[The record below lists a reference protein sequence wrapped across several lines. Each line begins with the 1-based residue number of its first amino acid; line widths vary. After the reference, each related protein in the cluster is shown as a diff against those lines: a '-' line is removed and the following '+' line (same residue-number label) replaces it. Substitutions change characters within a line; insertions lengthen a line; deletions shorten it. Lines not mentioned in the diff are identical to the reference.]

1 MSQKPSYFRI
11 GLFAVVAL
19 AILAGGLIAFGAG
32 QMFRPRVYIETY
44 VNGTVQGVDVGSP
57 VKFRGVPIGR
67 VSAINFTFNEY
78 GAPSQVDRFNYV
90 FILMEVDRE
99 MFPGMFDEN
108 LTSVIEKNV
117 EQGLRA
123 RIEPQGVTGINYIEI
138 NYVTDPNQFPPL
150 AVDWKPHY
158 YYIPS
163 APGQLTNMLDS
174 INSIMRQVEGLNI
187 GGMINSLTDLV
198 ANLNK
203 AVTGADISKVS
214 ADLQTLV
221 GEFREAVKAAN
232 IGGISEDAR
241 RLFEAARQMV
251 DGLEKSN
258 TQLRAVLRNLEPA
271 TKISGPQIRELV
283 QNLTI
288 ASENFAQFSAELKR
302 RPSLL
307 LWGTP
312 PQAKPTPTP
321 RRRR

>member
-11 GLFAVVAL
+11 GLFVVVAL

-32 QMFRPRVYIETY
+32 QMFRPRVYVETY
-44 VNGTVQGVDVGSP
+44 INGTVQGVDVGSP

-67 VSAINFTFNEY
+67 VSSINFTFNEY
-78 GAPSQVDRFNYV
+78 GDPSQVDRFNYV
-90 FILMEVDRE
+90 FILMEIDRE
-99 MFPGMFDEN
+99 MFPGMFREN
-108 LTSVIEKNV
+108 LTPIIEKNV
-117 EQGLRA
+117 AQGLRA

-138 NYVTDPNQFPPL
+138 NYVNDPNQFPPL
-150 AVDWKPHY
+150 AVNWKPHY

-174 INSIMRQVEGLNI
+174 INNIMRQIEELNI
-187 GGMINSLTDLV
+187 GGMINSLTELL

-203 AVTGADISKVS
+203 AVTGADITKVS
-214 ADLQTLV
+214 TDLRTLV
-221 GEFREAVKAAN
+221 GEFRHAVKAAN
-232 IGGISEDAR
+232 IGGVSEDAR

-251 DGLEKSN
+251 DDLEKSN

-271 TKISGPQIRELV
+271 TRISGPQIRELV

-288 ASENFAQFSAELKR
+288 ASENFAQFSAEVKR

>member
-78 GAPSQVDRFNYV
+78 GVPSQVDRFNYV

-174 INSIMRQVEGLNI
+174 INTIMRQVEGLNI
-187 GGMINSLTDLV
+187 GGMINSLTDLL

-203 AVTGADISKVS
+203 AVTGADITKVS
-214 ADLQTLV
+214 TDLQTLV

-232 IGGISEDAR
+232 IGGVSEDAR

>member
-11 GLFAVVAL
+11 GLFVLVAL

-32 QMFRPRVYIETY
+32 QMFRPRIYIETY

-78 GAPSQVDRFNYV
+78 GAASQVDRFNYV
-90 FILMEVDRE
+90 FILMEVDRQ

-108 LTSVIEKNV
+108 LTPVIEKNV
-117 EQGLRA
+117 AQGLRA

-138 NYVTDPNQFPPL
+138 NYVNDPNQFPPL

-174 INSIMRQVEGLNI
+174 INNIMRQVQELNI
-187 GGMINSLTDLV
+187 DGITNSLTELL
-198 ANLNK
+198 ANLNT
-203 AVTGADISKVS
+203 AVTGADITKVS
-214 ADLQTLV
+214 ANLQTLLD
-221 GEFREAVKAAN
+221 ELRDTLKTAN
-232 IGGISEDAR
+232 IAAVSEDAR
-241 RLFEAARQMV
+241 RMFEAARQMV

-271 TKISGPQIRELV
+271 TRISGPQIRELV

-288 ASENFAQFSAELKR
+288 ASENFAQFSAEVKR

-312 PQAKPTPTP
+312 PAAKPAPTP

>member
-1 MSQKPSYFRI
+1 MSEKPSYLRI
-11 GLFAVVAL
+11 GLFVVIAL
-19 AILAGGLIAFGAG
+19 AILTGGLIAFGAG

-44 VNGTVQGVDVGSP
+44 VDGTVQGLDVGSP
-57 VKFRGVPIGR
+57 VKFRGVPMGR

-90 FILMEVDRE
+90 FILMEIDRE

-108 LTSVIEKNV
+108 LQPVIEKNV
-117 EQGLRA
+117 AQGLRA

-138 NYVTDPNQFPPL
+138 NYVHDPKQFPPL
-150 AVDWKPHY
+150 AVDWKPHS

-174 INSIMRQVEGLNI
+174 INNIMRQIEELNI
-187 GGMINSLTDLV
+187 GGMINSLTELL

-203 AVTGADISKVS
+203 AVTGADITKVS
-214 ADLQTLV
+214 TDLRTLV
-221 GEFREAVKAAN
+221 GEFRQAVKAAN
-232 IGGISEDAR
+232 IGGVSEDAR

-251 DGLEKSN
+251 DDLEKSN

-271 TKISGPQIRELV
+271 TRISGPQIRELV

-288 ASENFAQFSAELKR
+288 ASENFAQFSAEVKR

>member
-11 GLFAVVAL
+11 GLFVVLAL

-32 QMFRPRVYIETY
+32 QMFRPRIYIETY

-67 VSAINFTFNEY
+67 VSAIKFTFNEY
-78 GAPSQVDRFNYV
+78 GAASQVDRFNYV
-90 FILMEVDRE
+90 LILMEIDRQ

-108 LTSVIEKNV
+108 LTAVIEKNV
-117 EQGLRA
+117 AQGLRA

-138 NYVTDPNQFPPL
+138 NYVNDPNQFPPL

-174 INSIMRQVEGLNI
+174 INNIMRQVQELNI
-187 GGMINSLTDLV
+187 DGITKSLTELL

-203 AVTGADISKVS
+203 AVTGADITKVS
-214 ADLQTLV
+214 ANLQTLLD
-221 GEFREAVKAAN
+221 ELRETLKAAN
-232 IGGISEDAR
+232 IAAVGDDAR
-241 RLFEAARQMV
+241 RMFEAARQMI

-271 TKISGPQIRELV
+271 TRISGPQIRELV

-288 ASENFAQFSAELKR
+288 ASENFAQFSAEVKR

-312 PQAKPTPTP
+312 PAAKPTPAS

>member
-1 MSQKPSYFRI
+1 MSQKPRYFRI

-187 GGMINSLTDLV
+187 GGMSNSLTDLL
-198 ANLNK
+198 ANLNR

-214 ADLQTLV
+214 TDLQTLV

-232 IGGISEDAR
+232 IGGVSEDAR

-258 TQLRAVLRNLEPA
+258 TQLREVLRNLEPA

>member
-138 NYVTDPNQFPPL
+138 NYVNDPNQFPPL

-174 INSIMRQVEGLNI
+174 INTIMRQVEGLNI
-187 GGMINSLTDLV
+187 GGMINSLTDLL

-203 AVTGADISKVS
+203 AVTGADITKVS
-214 ADLQTLV
+214 TDLQTLV

-232 IGGISEDAR
+232 IGGVSEDAR

-288 ASENFAQFSAELKR
+288 ASENFAQFSAEVKR

>member
-11 GLFAVVAL
+11 GLFVVLAL

-32 QMFRPRVYIETY
+32 QMFRPRIYIETY
-44 VNGTVQGVDVGSP
+44 VNGTVQGIDVGSP

-78 GAPSQVDRFNYV
+78 GAPSEVDRFNYV
-90 FILMEVDRE
+90 LILMEIDRE
-99 MFPGMFDEN
+99 MFPGMFNEN
-108 LTSVIEKNV
+108 LTPVIEKNV
-117 EQGLRA
+117 AQGLRA

-138 NYVTDPNQFPPL
+138 NYVNDPNQFPPL

-174 INSIMRQVEGLNI
+174 INNIMRQIEELNI
-187 GGMINSLTDLV
+187 GGMSNSLTELL

-203 AVTGADISKVS
+203 AVTGADITKIST
-214 ADLQTLV
+214 DLQTLV
-221 GEFREAVKAAN
+221 GEFREALQAAN
-232 IGGISEDAR
+232 IGGVSGDAR
-241 RLFEAARQMV
+241 KLFETARQMV

-258 TQLRAVLRNLEPA
+258 TQLREVLRNLEPA
-271 TKISGPQIRELV
+271 TRISGPQIRELV
-283 QNLTI
+283 RNLTL
-288 ASENFAQFSAELKR
+288 ASENFAQFSAEVKR

-312 PQAKPTPTP
+312 PQAKPTPAP

>member
-11 GLFAVVAL
+11 GLFVVVAL

-32 QMFRPRVYIETY
+32 QMFRPRIYIETY

-67 VSAINFTFNEY
+67 VSAIKFTFNEY
-78 GAPSQVDRFNYV
+78 GAASQVDRFNYV
-90 FILMEVDRE
+90 LILMEIDRQ

-108 LTSVIEKNV
+108 LTAVIEKNV
-117 EQGLRA
+117 AQGLRA

-138 NYVTDPNQFPPL
+138 NYVDDPNQFPPL

-174 INSIMRQVEGLNI
+174 INNIMRQVQELNI
-187 GGMINSLTDLV
+187 DGITNSLTELL

-203 AVTGADISKVS
+203 AVTGADITKVS
-214 ADLQTLV
+214 ANLQTLLDQL
-221 GEFREAVKAAN
+221 RETLTAAN
-232 IGGISEDAR
+232 IDAVSTDAR
-241 RLFEAARQMV
+241 RMFESARQMI

-271 TKISGPQIRELV
+271 TRISGPQIRELV

-288 ASENFAQFSAELKR
+288 ASENFAQFSAEVKR

-307 LWGTP
+307 LWGSP
-312 PQAKPTPTP
+312 PAAKPTPTP